1 MNTATYDHRFPT
13 LKAIAALTLS
23 GAAVAGLLLMAVWHF
38 QPDQPDA
45 ASAAKLMA
53 LASVFAAW
61 LGLLPVILL
70 GHLGVMATVYSYFI
84 GAAIRVALC
93 LSAGVAAV
101 VVGKLPAVT
110 VGVTLIAMYL
120 PLLFVEVGFVARY
133 LWAKDFMCSAYMP
146 DTTTLP
152 APETSHTK
160 VSA

>member
-23 GAAVAGLLLMAVWHF
+23 GATTAALLIMAVWHF

-53 LASVFAAW
+53 LASIFAAW

-84 GAAIRVALC
+84 GAAIRVVLC

-101 VVGKLPAVT
+101 VVGKLPAAT
-110 VGVTLIAMYL
+110 VGLTLIAMYL
-120 PLLFVEVGFVARY
+120 PLLFVEVGFVARF
-133 LWAKDFMCSAYMP
+133 LWMKDFTYPALAPSTNP
-146 DTTTLP
+146 LS